1 MRSFNQY
8 QEYLAEASGPSGAE
22 YESIITV
29 GYNQPAFASSYTSKN
44 AKDKAAYN
52 KVSKWLNKKQYK
64 DEARA
69 LGKTFRGITSGV
81 MHQHGASKDGTSGL
95 WKTYAQKSLDTP
107 KTDMYTKTHNI
118 SLKKK
123 GGSQLMSAAPKES
136 IATIMGALEMS
147 GMNSGVIKGI
157 VDDIEENFTKLTMK
171 GSIKALFNAEK
182 DKKGSFTN
190 MSATERE
197 KLMVKKLEIDKMH
210 KKLGGQ
216 INGILQKPRY
226 KAIKENVCYIATT
239 GYKKFPE
246 GSRGIANKLIEFD
259 PVSGNIT
266 HNINT
271 GLDGIPSSDMKSMAA
286 ATSFYC
292 AFKTSKKDPYTTL
305 RTKTGSFISN
315 EYIPTLNGLIIETLM
330 KDLKVNTRTLLNE
343 GYALLTEA
351 DIIEGLISRGIA
363 ALKKIG
369 RSVKNW
375 FSNILSKIVA
385 GAKKVF
391 RTIVSLGKR
400 AFVALFNFLGV
411 ILISGSVRVSGLAGG
426 FAAK

>member
-29 GYNQPAFASSYTSKN
+29 GYNQGLPPYSLKN
-44 AKDKAAYN
+44 ATDPGAYK
-52 KVSKWLNKKQYK
+52 KVYKWLNKKQYK
-64 DEARA
+64 DEATA
-69 LGKTFRGITSGV
+69 LGKTFRGITRGV
-81 MHQHGASKDGTSGL
+81 MHQHGASKDGTSKL

-157 VDDIEENFTKLTMK
+157 VDDIEDNFTKLTMK
-171 GSIKALFNAEK
+171 GSIEALFDAEK

-210 KKLGGQ
+210 KKLGGK
-216 INGILQKPRY
+216 INGILQKSRY

-246 GSRGIANKLIEFD
+246 GSRGIANKLIDCSF
-259 PVSGNIT
+259 NLAK
-266 HNINT
+266 NT
-271 GLDGIPSSDMKSMAA
+271 GSIRLDL
-286 ATSFYC
+286 AT
-292 AFKTSKKDPYTTL
+292 AKDNF
-305 RTKTGSFISN
+305 SAQ
-315 EYIPTLNGLIIETLM
+315 
-330 KDLKVNTRTLLNE
+330 
-343 GYALLTEA
+343 ALYE
-351 DIIEGLISRGIA
+351 
-363 ALKKIG
+363 KIG
-369 RSVKNW
+369 FGNVESTPAR
-375 FSNILSKIVA
+375 FICI
-385 GAKKVF
+385 F
-391 RTIVSLGKR
+391 FT
-400 AFVALFNFLGV
+400 
-411 ILISGSVRVSGLAGG
+411 
-426 FAAK
+426 

>member
-8 QEYLAEASGPSGAE
+8 QEYLAEAGPTGAE

-29 GYNQPAFASSYTSKN
+29 GYNQGNPPYSSKK
-44 AKDKAAYN
+44 AKDPGAYN

-107 KTDMYTKTHNI
+107 KTDMYTSKHNI

-123 GGSQLMSAAPKES
+123 GGSQLMSAAKKES
-136 IATIMGALEMS
+136 IATIIGALEMA
-147 GMNSGVIKGI
+147 GENRPAIQKI
-157 VDDIEENFTKLTMK
+157 TNDIDNNFTRFLIDGSKTSFKNKEGEFAKMK
-171 GSIKALFNAEK
+171 PREYKAKSDELL
-182 DKKGSFTN
+182 D
-190 MSATERE
+190 
-197 KLMVKKLEIDKMH
+197 IDKMH
-210 KKLGGQ
+210 NKLSNK
-216 INGILQKPRY
+216 INDALQKDNT
-226 KAIKENVCYIATT
+226 IKENICYIATT

-266 HNINT
+266 HNIDT

-411 ILISGSVRVSGLAGG
+411 ILTRGKVRVSGVAGG